1 MMKNKLFVLFTC
13 WFALPSAH
21 CQRDFF
27 KDKKQ
32 FTLADTLR
40 GALSPARTCYDVTF
54 YDLQLKIDV
63 AKRTI
68 AGFNEMTFN
77 TLTTVD
83 SLQLDLFANM
93 KIDKVL
99 FEQKSLKFKRL
110 YNTFWVYFDK
120 TIPKNTKGKLKIEYH
135 GMPQIA
141 KNAPWDGGFTWK
153 KDAAGKT
160 WMGVSCEGIGA
171 SLWWP
176 NKDHLSDEP
185 DSMAIS
191 VSVPSGLMAVSNGNL
206 RQVTD
211 DTLGYKKYEW
221 FVSYPINNYNVTLN
235 VANYNHFDDIY
246 TSKDGSK
253 LSLDYYVL
261 QENVEK
267 AKKQFQ
273 QTKPMLACYEK
284 YLGKYPFWKDGY
296 ALVETPFLGMEHQSA
311 IAYGNQYMRGYLG
324 GMIPPDMNWD
334 YIIVHESGHEYWGN
348 AVSCKDHTDM
358 WIHEGF
364 TTYLESLYVEETMSY
379 KDAIRYL
386 MNQRQMIE
394 GTQPLI
400 GPYDVNFNPTS
411 DIYFKG
417 TWMIHTLRHAIGDD
431 PLFFD
436 MFKALYNQF
445 AYKTTTSDE
454 VTQFIS
460 TYLKKD
466 YSKFFEQ
473 YLYHVQIPVLEY
485 KLKKTWRGLDV
496 SYRWATDVKGFEMP
510 IRFGKSDAYQT
521 VLATNEWSKVTL
533 RGVKTDDFKVATELF
548 YVNTSKIE

>member
-1 MMKNKLFVLFTC
+1 MMKNKLFVLFYF
-13 WFALPSAH
+13 WFALPAAH

-63 AKRTI
+63 AKRSI
-68 AGFNEMTFN
+68 SGFNEMTFY
-77 TLTTVD
+77 TLANVD

-93 KIDKVL
+93 KIDKIS
-99 FEQKSLKFKRL
+99 FEHKTLKFKRL
-110 YNTFWVYFDK
+110 YNTFWVYFDNPV
-120 TIPKNTKGKLKIEYH
+120 PKNTKSKLKIEYH
-135 GMPQIA
+135 GIPQMA

-160 WMGVSCEGIGA
+160 WMAVSCEGIGA

-185 DSMAIS
+185 DSMTVS

-206 RQVTD
+206 RQVSD

-246 TSKDGSK
+246 TAQDGSK
-253 LSLDYYVL
+253 LNLDYYVL

-267 AKKQFQ
+267 AKKHFQ

-364 TTYLESLYVEETMSY
+364 TTYLESLYVEETMGY

-394 GTQPLI
+394 GAQPLV
-400 GPYDVNFNPTS
+400 GPSDVNFNPTS

-417 TWMIHTLRHAIGDD
+417 TWMIHTLRHAIGNDK
-431 PLFFD
+431 LFFD
-436 MFKALYNQF
+436 MFKAVYNQF
-445 AYKTTTSDE
+445 AYKTTTTDE
-454 VTQFIS
+454 VTKFIS
-460 TYLKKD
+460 TYLKHD

-473 YLYHVQIPVLEY
+473 YLYHVQMPVLEY
-485 KLKKTWRGLDV
+485 KLKKTWHGLEV
-496 SYRWATDVKGFEMP
+496 SYRWETDVKGFEMP
-510 IRFGKSDAYQT
+510 IRFGKAQDYKT
-521 VLATNEWSKVTL
+521 VLATNEWAKVTL
-533 RGVKTDDFKVATELF
+533 RGVKIDDFKVATELF
-548 YVNTSKIE
+548 YVNSSRIE

>member
-99 FEQKSLKFKRL
+99 FEHKSLKFKRL
-110 YNTFWVYFDK
+110 YNTFWVYFDQ

-206 RQVTD
+206 RQVSD
-211 DTLGYKKYEW
+211 DTLGYKKYQW

-273 QTKPMLACYEK
+273 QTKSMLACYEK

-296 ALVETPFLGMEHQSA
+296 ALIETPFLGMEHQSA

-431 PLFFD
+431 KLFFD

-445 AYKTTTSDE
+445 AYKTTTTDE

-496 SYRWATDVKGFEMP
+496 SYRWATDAKGFEMP
-510 IRFGKSDAYQT
+510 IRFGKPDAYQT